1 MANCPKCSV
10 SNPDG
15 AKFCKAC
22 GTPVPQNDR
31 KVRCSNGHIMDPSWK
46 ACPICQAAAHSTD
59 RAQPSARKKT
69 KVEGMGMNQPC
80 AEGARRKT
88 KVEGGAPVGLGPS
101 PVVKGKRKTVVIC
114 QDGNGEKSASNAK
127 PRLVGFLTTFSP
139 DPAGLYFE
147 VREGRH
153 VAGAGEHTNI
163 TIKNDKNISSEHAIL
178 LYRRGIFFLRDNL
191 STNGTFVNGK
201 EITTDVRLKNY
212 DEIRMGD
219 TVLKLIIIEPS
230 DPETS

>member
-1 MANCPKCSV
+1 MVNCPKCRT

-22 GTPVPQNDR
+22 RTPIPQTD
-31 KVRCSNGHIMDPSWK
+31 KKLCCPNGHIMDPSWK
-46 ACPICQAAAHSTD
+46 VCPICRAGALSAGNAHAPTE
-59 RAQPSARKKT
+59 KKT
-69 KVEGMGMNQPC
+69 ILENMERNPPY

-88 KVEGGAPVGLGPS
+88 KVEGTPVVHGPS
-101 PVVKGKRKTVVIC
+101 PAEKGKRKTVVIC